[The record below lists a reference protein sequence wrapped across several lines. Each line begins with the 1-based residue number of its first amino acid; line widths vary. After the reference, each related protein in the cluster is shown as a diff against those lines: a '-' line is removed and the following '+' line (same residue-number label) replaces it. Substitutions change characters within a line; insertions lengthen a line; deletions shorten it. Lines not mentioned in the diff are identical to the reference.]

1 MYRHGV
7 SLGTFLFGVLK
18 GVLREWLGALTYCV
32 SDITVSN
39 TISRSDPASIQDT
52 SLLQDDLEELL
63 TVVLGLAWHKDSALA
78 AGAAPLPVPFSRPP
92 YTHFCL
98 DTLQISSISYVIWCL
113 QTAALWSLAFV
124 CWCSTCFRRRV
135 RDNSGA
141 SAIL

>member
-98 DTLQISSISYVIWCL
+98 DTLVNFLCHLVSANGCFVEPCL
-113 QTAALWSLAFV
+113 
-124 CWCSTCFRRRV
+124 RV
-135 RDNSGA
+135 LVQHMLPPEGA
-141 SAIL
+141 